1 MAKPIL
7 MPQLGMIMTEGT
19 VAKWHKAAGDTVEK
33 GEPLF
38 EVTTDKIAQEVEAT
52 ETGLLHI
59 VAETDA
65 VVDVGSV
72 IGYLLEAG
80 EAPPTAPVAAVSAP
94 RPLSRRRG
102 QARWQARWHRL
113 PRRLRGRHRR
123 PRRAGWPESR
133 AWISRRCRAA
143 DRGAGW
149 WRQTC
154 CASPRR
160 NPPPRRRCCRRGK

>member
-1 MAKPIL
+1 MARPIL

-65 VVDVGSV
+65 VVDVGGV

-80 EAPPTAPVAAVSAP
+80 EAPPTAPVAAVSAAP
-94 RPLSRRRG
+94 AAVPAA

-113 PRRLRGRHRR
+113 PRRPRGRHRR

-143 DRGAGW
+143 DRGAE
-149 WRQTC
+149 
-154 CASPRR
+154 
-160 NPPPRRRCCRRGK
+160 